1 MNIQVNKDEQPIMHD
16 LINSIP
22 EKNLNKFFQDFM
34 KLLDKAQGDDYENFN
49 F

>member
-1 MNIQVNKDEQPIMHD
+1 MNIKINKDEQPFMSE

-22 EKNLNKFFQDFM
+22 DKNLNKFFQDFM
-34 KLLDKAQGDDYENFN
+34 KLLDKAQGDDYENFD